1 MLDWSELPD
10 IMEVYDALRKQ
21 AELKAQL
28 RIAKLTLEIY
38 QAKLSK
44 EKPRDASV
52 KLIGID
58 DESRA
63 QLENYLKH
71 VAEIEGE
78 LDRVDADVK
87 FNSHRIDASKAIS
100 YKMR

>member
-21 AELKAQL
+21 ADLKAQL

-38 QAKLSK
+38 QAKLCK

-52 KLIGID
+52 KLVGID
-58 DESRA
+58 DESREQLANYLNHVA
-63 QLENYLKH
+63 QL
-71 VAEIEGE
+71 EGE
-78 LDRVDADVK
+78 LDKIDADVK
-87 FNSHRIDASKAIS
+87 FNSHRIDASKAMS